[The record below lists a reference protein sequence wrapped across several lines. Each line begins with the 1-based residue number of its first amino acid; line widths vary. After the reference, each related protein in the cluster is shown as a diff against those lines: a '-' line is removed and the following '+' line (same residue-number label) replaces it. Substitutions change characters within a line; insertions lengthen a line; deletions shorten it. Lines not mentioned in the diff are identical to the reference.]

1 MGFVAAWCYSMSLP
15 VWHYTTGYGY
25 QILGIYHFQMERR
38 CPVEIIRLHLKS
50 MMSLLLL

>member
-1 MGFVAAWCYSMSLP
+1 MDFVAAWCCSTSLF
-15 VWHYTTGYGY
+15 VWYYTTGYGC